1 MGKINENKLFNEM
14 LKDMNK
20 CGNYYQFLQLMQ
32 SKYNMSEDDVKKSG
46 LDKVWRKEK
55 HDRPD
60 YYPGEPEPIN
70 EDTLRKIIREALE
83 EISWNTAMKAGETAD
98 MLSTDVRKLVEKTHE
113 LQTEMIN
120 FAFKRGKGKQSYMN
134 VINETGFGQVMNM
147 LDAFKHHLAYFWQ
160 RKGQQSD
167 YFKTSTTDA
176 EEHYL
181 NKNGVITNFDDIEV

>member
-20 CGNYYQFLQLMQ
+20 CGNYYQFLLLMQ
-32 SKYNMSEDDVKKSG
+32 SKYNMNEDDVKKSG

-83 EISWNTAMKAGETAD
+83 EISWNTAMKAGETSD
-98 MLSTDVRKLVEKTHE
+98 ELSMDLNRLGNAA
-113 LQTEMIN
+113 IN
-120 FAFKRGKGKQSYMN
+120 FANAITEFEIHGNGRSSYENIVEKYDLFNLERHLDRLSWCLFGMAKKKG
-134 VINETGFGQVMNM
+134 V
-147 LDAFKHHLAYFWQ
+147 
-160 RKGQQSD
+160 QSD

>member
-1 MGKINENKLFNEM
+1 MEKINENKLFNEM

-32 SKYNMSEDDVKKSG
+32 SKYNMNEDDVKKSG

-83 EISWNTAMKAGETAD
+83 EISWNTAMKAGETSD
-98 MLSTDVRKLVEKTHE
+98 ELSMDLNRLGNAA
-113 LQTEMIN
+113 IN
-120 FAFKRGKGKQSYMN
+120 FANAITEFEIHGNGRSSYENIVEKYDLFNLERHLDRLSWCLFGMAKKKG
-134 VINETGFGQVMNM
+134 V
-147 LDAFKHHLAYFWQ
+147 
-160 RKGQQSD
+160 QSD